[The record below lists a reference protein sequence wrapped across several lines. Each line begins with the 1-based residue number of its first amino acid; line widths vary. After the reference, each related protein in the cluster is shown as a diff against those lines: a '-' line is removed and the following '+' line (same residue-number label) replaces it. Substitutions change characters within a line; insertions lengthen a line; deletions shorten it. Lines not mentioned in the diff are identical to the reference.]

1 MSQNKTSIEILEE
14 QKKRLGQMAERR
26 TRAQVRLENEKRAL
40 EEARTESLRL
50 FGTADI
56 EQLRQLF
63 RTTQQE
69 NDRKVVDFVF
79 AVDSTDQKLTDIER
93 QVDL

>member
-40 EEARTESLRL
+40 EEARAESLRL

-63 RTTQQE
+63 RTTQEE
-69 NDRKVVDFVF
+69 NDRKVVEFVF